1 MTRRDSDHVFHD
13 WRSRQER
20 EGNQCKRNV
29 KALHRDAPERLRC
42 FGILLAP
49 EIDDVLQEWHAQ
61 KEVGN
66 DEGDDLSLT

>member
-1 MTRRDSDHVFHD
+1 MTRRDSDHVFRD

-29 KALHRDAPERLRC
+29 KALHRDAPERFRC
-42 FGILLAP
+42 FG
-49 EIDDVLQEWHAQ
+49 IDDVLQERHAQ

-66 DEGDDLSLT
+66 DEGDDLALT